1 MRQARA
7 AVLAAALL
15 AGCGQ
20 PLLSAQVEVPEL
32 RMTSPAQAFP
42 DAALAAPTDFCSGTA
57 GCLFTD
63 AEYDLGA
70 EVPGLGEDGVT
81 VDLRLTDVALRL
93 SALSG
98 SLDGIESVKVLVVDP
113 GSGAKTVV
121 ASYLKPPGATP
132 AEIRVSGNSN
142 LELGPYVA
150 GGRIDLRLEVTYDL
164 GSPPGAF
171 TADVEAGFSLVVTVK
186 YGELF

>member
-1 MRQARA
+1 MRHARA

-20 PLLSAQVEVPEL
+20 PLLSARLEIPEL

-42 DAALAAPTDFCSGTA
+42 DAALAAPADFCSGTA

-70 EVPGLGEDGVT
+70 EVPVLGEDGVT

-93 SALSG
+93 SAPSG
-98 SLDGIESVKVLVVDP
+98 SLDGIESVKVTLVDP
-113 GSGAKTVV
+113 GSGATTVV
-121 ASYLKPPGATP
+121 ASYVKPPGATP
-132 AEIRVSGNSN
+132 ADIRVSGNSN
-142 LELGPYVA
+142 LELGPFLDD
-150 GGRIDLRLEVTYDL
+150 GRIDLRVEVTYDL

-171 TADVEAGFSLVVTVK
+171 TADVEAGFSLVVTVR
-186 YGELF
+186 YGDLI